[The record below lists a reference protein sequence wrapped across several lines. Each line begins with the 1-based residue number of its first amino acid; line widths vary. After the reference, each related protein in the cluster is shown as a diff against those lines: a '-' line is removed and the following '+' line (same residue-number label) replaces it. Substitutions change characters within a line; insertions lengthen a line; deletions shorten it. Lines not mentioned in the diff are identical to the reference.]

1 MAISLT
7 ITVVDIA
14 GTLVAGYTHIK
25 VYRSAEENTGFSEI
39 TTTASLIALE
49 AGENV
54 YAFVDETATTKH
66 WYQTSFF
73 DTNEVVTESAFS
85 ASFVGTFTDTRFSP
99 ISYPTE
105 TEFTSD
111 DYFVTDRVRILLGD
125 LKELTRDYVSV
136 AAGYSSIS
144 EDQFTHTLSNPRGWP
159 LRVTLDGVAFI
170 TKDEPRVNDHQ
181 FITFSGSQIN
191 TTSGTLDVWY
201 DHFRHSDAEILQVYN
216 ALTPPPQLDA
226 DQVTFE
232 LAAVCT
238 ALDMLEQ
245 EFRVF
250 GATSGSMVDIFEEI
264 KIDPRGGMTAR
275 LGDLEAL
282 RQRKHDLIDEILKA
296 EMGADIYGVILE

>member
-7 ITVVDIA
+7 ITVADIA

-25 VYRSAEENTGFSEI
+25 VYRSAEEKTGFSEI
-39 TTTASLIALE
+39 TITASLIALV
-49 AGENV
+49 AGESG
-54 YAFVDETATTKH
+54 YAFVDETASTKH
-66 WYQTSFF
+66 WYRTSFF
-73 DTNEVVTESAFS
+73 DVSGVVAESITS
-85 ASFVGTFTDTRFSP
+85 ASFVGTFTDTRFFP

-111 DYFVTDRVRILLGD
+111 DYFVTDRVRVLLGD
-125 LKELTRDYVSV
+125 LKELTRDYVSSAV
-136 AAGYSSIS
+136 GYSSIS
-144 EDQFTHTLSNPRGWP
+144 EDQYTHTLSNPRGWP
-159 LRVTLDGVAFI
+159 LKITLDGVAF
-170 TKDEPRVNDHQ
+170 TAKDEPRVNDHQ
-181 FITFSGSQIN
+181 FITFSGTQIS
-191 TTSGTLDVWY
+191 TISGTLDVWY

-216 ALTPPPQLDA
+216 ALAPPPQLNA
-226 DQVTFE
+226 NQVTFE

-264 KIDPRGGMTAR
+264 KIDPRGGMSAR

-282 RQRKHDLIDEILKA
+282 RQRKQDLIDEILKTVT
-296 EMGADIYGVILE
+296 ADNIYGVILE